1 MLSLVLDLI
10 GVSSFAVS
18 GAMVAIRRKA
28 DLFGVLFLALMTALG
43 GGVIRDLLLG
53 QTPPRMFTSY
63 VYIAVAVASALAVF
77 VAAKTK
83 NDLYRRNEQRLDQVD
98 NFFDAIGL
106 AAFTVSGAGIA
117 VSSHGLGNPVLVVS
131 MGMIT
136 GFGGGMLR
144 DVLTNAMPMVLTKH
158 VYAVA
163 SLAGALA
170 YYWMLLLH
178 LPALVCDLAA
188 GTLVFIIRVLA
199 TRYHWNLP
207 RADL

>member
-1 MLSLVLDLI
+1 MLNLILDII
-10 GVSSFAVS
+10 GVASFAVS
-18 GAMVAIRRKA
+18 GAMVAIHRKA

-43 GGVIRDLLLG
+43 GGIIRDLLLG

-77 VAAKTK
+77 IAAKTK
-83 NDLYRRNEQRLDQVD
+83 NDLYRRYENRLDRVD

-117 VSSHGLGNPVLVVS
+117 VSTYGLGNPVLVVS

-163 SLAGALA
+163 SLAGALV
-170 YYWMLLLH
+170 YYWMLLLR
-178 LPALVCDLAA
+178 LPALLCDLTA
-188 GTLVFIIRVLA
+188 GVLVFVIRVLA

-207 RADL
+207 RVDV